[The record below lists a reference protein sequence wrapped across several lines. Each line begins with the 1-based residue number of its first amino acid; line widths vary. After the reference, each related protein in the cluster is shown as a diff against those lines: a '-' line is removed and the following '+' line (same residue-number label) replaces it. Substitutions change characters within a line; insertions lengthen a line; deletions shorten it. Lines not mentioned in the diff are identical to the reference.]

1 MASHLRDEKDSRK
14 LAAISV
20 VAAGYAGDMPE
31 ELANVTPGTGTSVTL
46 RGQTRSAF
54 PLCREIRLALFS
66 LYSLA

>member
-46 RGQTRSAF
+46 RGNQILTKEQF
-54 PLCREIRLALFS
+54 FLLCLRGQV
-66 LYSLA
+66 